1 MRPPFASRPS
11 PAASVCRCRVASR
24 PLASFS
30 HSHRITLHHIARV
43 SSHSACAR
51 VYVYLYVCVCVCTD
65 MYVCVYCMCVC
76 ASGGED
82 RFAMHS
88 TQRNAVA
95 RTDRITV
102 LYVLQYT
109 RIGSDRIGL
118 GNSMGRSSAAAAMC
132 CRSKHTLLLSSR
144 ADKSRQRRRRRGE
157 TARTRTRSCYIQL
170 QLLDRTAQYSTVQW
184 LTVRRMQQL
193 HRTAASAAQQLSCL
207 QASRLVSSQV
217 CPEEK
222 RRECVYRVADAI
234 GTAQH
239 VPTRVGPRRSR
250 RVESPAS
257 QNGTDT
263 AALHSSLRVQADAH
277 TPHAP
282 RAIRN

>member
-1 MRPPFASRPS
+1 MY
-11 PAASVCRCRVASR
+11 VC
-24 PLASFS
+24 
-30 HSHRITLHHIARV
+30 T
-43 SSHSACAR
+43 
-51 VYVYLYVCVCVCTD
+51 VCVCVLLEERIDSRCTLRNVTLSPGPTGLLYS
-65 MYVCVYCMCVC
+65 MYCN
-76 ASGGED
+76 
-82 RFAMHS
+82 
-88 TQRNAVA
+88 T
-95 RTDRITV
+95 
-102 LYVLQYT
+102 L
-109 RIGSDRIGL
+109 GSDWIGL

-239 VPTRVGPRRSR
+239 VPTRVGPRRSP